1 MLGQVFEVSAHIP
14 RGTDLRMKEQNPLTH
29 VELLAHASPVLLAAI
44 KDKHATLESP
54 EGPMKP
60 GKQGPQ
66 VFLVAAQTFRFI
78 ASQEYGTAEQST
90 LLSEPTAAA
99 TS

>member
-1 MLGQVFEVSAHIP
+1 MGHDFEVSAHTP
-14 RGTDLRMKEQNPLTH
+14 RGVDFRLKEQNPLTQ
-29 VELLAHASPVLLAAI
+29 VELLEHASPVPLAAT

-66 VFLVAAQTFRFI
+66 VFLVDAQTFRF
-78 ASQEYGTAEQST
+78 SEPQEYGTAEQST
-90 LLSEPTAAA
+90 LFSEPTAAA